1 MSDFVY
7 DPCGNR
13 YKSAEDR
20 FLRVTA
26 ILLVIVTFAI
36 FLTGPS
42 VVERRFRIPVDF
54 WSLPSALLI
63 GAGCVVV
70 PYIAFRRSESLTS
83 IYRLIP
89 GG

>member
-54 WSLPSALLI
+54 WSLPSALLV
-63 GAGCVVV
+63 GAGAWLC
-70 PYIAFRRSESLTS
+70 YTSRSDDPKALRPFTS
-83 IYRLIP
+83 
-89 GG
+89 